1 MRYLKERCYVA
12 KIGFGENGRHS
23 AFFVT
28 KEYFLSLTY
37 ESGGMNM
44 DFDGL
49 YQTYY
54 MSVYSYVMTIVKSA
68 HLAEEITQ
76 QTFYKALHN
85 LSKFEGRSGQLT
97 WLCAIARNAA
107 LDELK
112 RQSRFRA
119 EESVEELSASKGLE
133 SGAEESAERKAED
146 EVIMLRI
153 HQLLHE
159 MEEPYKEVFQLRV
172 FGELSFAKIGVI
184 FGKTENWARVTYHR
198 AKGKLQERMDDNE

>member
-1 MRYLKERCYVA
+1 
-12 KIGFGENGRHS
+12 
-23 AFFVT
+23 
-28 KEYFLSLTY
+28 
-37 ESGGMNM
+37 M

-76 QTFYKALHN
+76 QTFYKALHG
-85 LSKFEGRSGQLT
+85 LSKFDGRSSQLT
-97 WLCAIARNAA
+97 WLCAIAKNTAYH
-107 LDELK
+107 ELK
-112 RQSRFRA
+112 RQARFQPEISEA
-119 EESVEELSASKGLE
+119 DLPASEGV
-133 SGAEESAERKAED
+133 ERKAED
-146 EVIMLRI
+146 ELLTLRI

-184 FGKTENWARVTYHR
+184 FAKTENWARVTYHR
-198 AKGKLQERMDDNE
+198 AKSKLQERMDDNE